1 MKIRLGDIECRLSQ
15 NRYEIVKWSPNKY
28 YGSEQKMIDDGYER
42 IDYPNGCFG
51 FEKTTHTIDGSCFKN
66 PETCYTIA
74 SLKYSVGEGCCDLI
88 TVGTRLLDLNKQDR
102 KDFFKVYKIAEKNI
116 TKEYRKQHNNY

>member
-15 NRYEIVKWSPNKY
+15 NIYEIVKWNLNKY

-42 IDYPNGCFG
+42 IDYPSGG
-51 FEKTTHTIDGSCFKN
+51 FAFKKTSHTIDGSCFKN

-74 SLKYSVGEGCCDLI
+74 SLKYSKGEGCCDLI
-88 TVGTRLLDLNKQDR
+88 TVGARLLDLNKQDR
-102 KDFFKVYKIAEKNI
+102 KYFFKVYKIAEKNI
-116 TKEYRKQHNNY
+116 RNEYKK

>member
-1 MKIRLGDIECRLSQ
+1 MKIRLRDIECRFSQ

-28 YGSEQKMIDDGYER
+28 YGSEQKMIDEGYEK
-42 IDYPNGCFG
+42 IDYPNGGFG
-51 FEKTTHTIDGSCFKN
+51 FKKTSTLLMV
-66 PETCYTIA
+66 A
-74 SLKYSVGEGCCDLI
+74 VGCCNLI

-116 TKEYRKQHNNY
+116 TKEYRKQHNN